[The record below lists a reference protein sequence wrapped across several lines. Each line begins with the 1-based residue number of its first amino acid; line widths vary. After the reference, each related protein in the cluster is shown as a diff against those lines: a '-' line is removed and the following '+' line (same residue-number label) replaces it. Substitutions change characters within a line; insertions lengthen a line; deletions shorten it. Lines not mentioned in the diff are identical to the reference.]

1 MIKAVSLISVLI
13 LLATASMAQQYSQP
27 YEYATSSAPAATTF
41 FDFDLVDTLYMNM
54 AASHRVIYRDFSATS
69 WDSAEIN
76 LTYQACS
83 TQTYSGSINFQ
94 PPSGTLEWYFRSVTD
109 TAVVSQSPKNETDQF
124 PVPQYLLA
132 DLGADLTGDQNG
144 GGSNLDITHLFGSY
158 SDSKLYLRLD
168 NNGSGFPTS
177 GGLFTYYLY
186 MVGLLDP
193 NATDS
198 TVYLMLYGNA
208 VLYSTGLY
216 AMDLADS
223 SLTQIG
229 SITTNVSGN
238 SLSLSC
244 NISDLTSQPGWS
256 DWPPPSG
263 FIGAAPITAT
273 LSLTTL
279 ATNDDGKAAL
289 FIPSSHLLNFSAA
302 NSAPQLGGPSVSSD
316 AIGHVSATITYTDS
330 DNDLPVTRNFIFA
343 DVPYEMTACEK
354 DYIVGSVFKTE
365 LDVTETGWYKYSFE
379 FSDGADAATTP
390 LDSIYIDL
398 GNFTCGDV
406 NADGDINLIDILYVI
421 DNIYGD
427 PVGPAPDPPESGD
440 VNSDGDINLIDILY
454 LISFIYDDPPGPDPV
469 CP

>member
-1 MIKAVSLISVLI
+1 MIKSVFLIIVMI
-13 LLATASMAQQYSQP
+13 LLASASMAQQYSQP
-27 YEYATSSAPAATTF
+27 YEYATSSAPAAMTF
-41 FDFDLVDTLYMNM
+41 FNFDIVDSLYMNM
-54 AASHRVIYRDFSATS
+54 AAGHRVVYRDYSATS

-76 LTYQACS
+76 LAYQACS
-83 TQTYSGSINFQ
+83 TRTYSGSISYQ

-109 TAVVSQSPKNETDQF
+109 TAVVSQSPKNEADEF
-124 PVPQYLLA
+124 PIPQYLMV

-144 GGSNLDITHLFGSY
+144 EGSNLDITHLFGSY
-158 SDSKLYLRLD
+158 SDNKLYFRLD
-168 NNGSGFPTS
+168 NDGGGFPTS

-186 MVGLLDP
+186 MIGLLDP

-229 SITTNVSGN
+229 SIMTNVSGN

-244 NISDLTSQPGWS
+244 NIADLTTQPGWS

-263 FIGAAPITAT
+263 FVGAAPITAT

-279 ATNDDGKAAL
+279 ATNDEGKAAL
-289 FIPSSHLLNFSAA
+289 FIPSSHLLDYSAA
-302 NSAPQLGGPSVSSD
+302 NSAPQLGDQAVTSD
-316 AIGHVSATITYTDS
+316 AAGHVSAAVTYTDD
-330 DNDLPVTRNFIFA
+330 DNNLPVTRNLNFVSA
-343 DVPYEMTACEK
+343 PYEMTACEK
-354 DYIVGSVFKTE
+354 NYIAGAVFETE
-365 LDVTETGWYKYSFE
+365 LNVTETGWYRYSFE
-379 FSDGADAATTP
+379 FSDGVNSATTP

-398 GNFTCGDV
+398 GDFVCGDV
-406 NADGDINLIDILYVI
+406 NADGDINLIDILYLI

-427 PVGPAPDPPESGD
+427 PAGPAPDPQESGD
-440 VNSDGDINLIDILY
+440 VNSDGATNLIDILY
-454 LISFIYDDPPGPDPV
+454 LIDFTYADPPGPDPV